1 MAQKQGS
8 RIAVWVILGLLFVGL
23 IGFGATGF
31 GGTIRSLGT
40 VGDKDVAVADY
51 ARDLNQ
57 QIRAFSAQIGTPVS
71 FPQAQSMGIDAQ
83 VLSQL
88 VTRRVLDNE
97 ADRLGLSVGDERV
110 REQVVQIPAFQSLN
124 GQFDRAVYRN
134 ALDRE
139 NTTEAAFETSLRE
152 EMARTLLQA
161 AVLGGVPQPDT
172 YTDAL
177 VQFVAENR
185 AITWASIDAT
195 ALTAPVPGATDS
207 DLQAWYDA
215 HPEAYTTPEQRAIT
229 YVWLTPDMIAD
240 DVEIDEQA
248 LRDLYDQRID
258 EFVRPERRLVERL
271 IFADAAAADAA
282 KARLDAGEIDFDG
295 LVAERGLDLADIDL
309 GDAAKS
315 DLGAAGDPVFAAA
328 PGDVVGPADSP
339 LGPAL
344 FRMNAVLAAEET
356 TFEDALPD
364 LRSELAGERSRRV
377 IDDARDGINDLLAGG
392 ATLEDL
398 ATRTDLKLGQIDW
411 TADTSDGI
419 AAYESFRTAAAA
431 ATEGEFPALV
441 DLSDGGIFALRLDAV
456 TPPVLRPLADVTD
469 AVVTAVMDANAQA
482 AVVAQAA
489 LLAGL
494 IRPETG
500 FDTLGLTPKT
510 EAVLTR
516 QSFVAGT
523 PQDFMSEVFKMS
535 LGEVKVIDAGTTA
548 IIVRLD
554 AISPPDPTNP
564 QVVANRTQLAEAA
577 AAGISQ
583 DLFAAFAD
591 TLQQATKVEINQAA
605 VNAVHAQFQ

>member
-554 AISPPDPTNP
+554 AISPPDPANP